1 MIILKEYRAIRLT
14 DYQSKLCVIIS
25 DIDRLNVR
33 DKFQYDYEDYIKEKK
48 KYLPRVVKVFVDV
61 ANCQEITMRERVRHD
76 CKVASIYTQLM
87 YSDIFPE
94 AYKEYVLCNIIDDIM
109 FLFERYQVDMVE
121 FPAQEIW
128 ELLYHIVDIEQINE
142 IKHKLLNPQDM
153 DIESY
158 NLLKDLR
165 EDINS
170 EEVLLDL
177 IYRIF
182 YFKDELL
189 YPPQRKSHED
199 MELEEVLDFMLDNNF
214 FRQSA
219 DNPASDFLSDCS
231 IVREKIYNIRQTR
244 FINLAA
250 IKEKRDRQNALRR
263 KRYQEKK
270 EAARKEAEKN
280 EPKE

>member
-1 MIILKEYRAIRLT
+1 MIILKEYRATRLT

-25 DIDRLNVR
+25 DIARLNVK

-61 ANCQEITMRERVRHD
+61 ANCAEIKMSERVRHD

-87 YSDIFPE
+87 YSDVFPE
-94 AYKEYVLCNIIDDIM
+94 VYKEYVLWNIIDNTM
-109 FLFERYQVDMVE
+109 LLFERYQVDIAE

-158 NLLKDLR
+158 KLLKDLR

>member
-1 MIILKEYRAIRLT
+1 MIILKEYRAISLT
-14 DYQSKLCVIIS
+14 DYQSKLFVII
-25 DIDRLNVR
+25 DDLCMLNVKINW
-33 DKFQYDYEDYIKEKK
+33 DYTEEDYEREKK
-48 KYLPRVVKVFVDV
+48 IFMPRVINGVMDV
-61 ANCQEITMRERVRHD
+61 ANCAEIKMSERVRHD

-94 AYKEYVLCNIIDDIM
+94 VYKEYVLCNIIDDIM

-128 ELLYHIVDIEQINE
+128 ELLYHIVDIEQINK

-158 NLLKDLR
+158 KLLKDLR

-177 IYRIF
+177 IYRIY

-189 YPPQRKSHED
+189 YPPHRKTHED

-219 DNPASDFLSDCS
+219 DNPAPDFLSDCS
-231 IVREKIYNIRQTR
+231 IVQEKIYNIRQAR
-244 FINLAA
+244 FVNLAA

-263 KRYQEKK
+263 KRYKEKK
-270 EAARKEAEKN
+270 EAERKEAENN

>member
-1 MIILKEYRAIRLT
+1 
-14 DYQSKLCVIIS
+14 
-25 DIDRLNVR
+25 
-33 DKFQYDYEDYIKEKK
+33 
-48 KYLPRVVKVFVDV
+48 
-61 ANCQEITMRERVRHD
+61 
-76 CKVASIYTQLM
+76 
-87 YSDIFPE
+87 
-94 AYKEYVLCNIIDDIM
+94 
-109 FLFERYQVDMVE
+109 MVE

-128 ELLYHIVDIEQINE
+128 ELLYHIVDIEQINK

-158 NLLKDLR
+158 KLLKDLR

-177 IYRIF
+177 IYRIY

-189 YPPQRKSHED
+189 YPPHRKTHED

-219 DNPASDFLSDCS
+219 DNPAPDFLSDCS
-231 IVREKIYNIRQTR
+231 IVQEKIYNIRQAR
-244 FINLAA
+244 FVNLAA

-263 KRYQEKK
+263 KRYQE
-270 EAARKEAEKN
+270 RKEAERKEAENN